1 MIESLRARTLAHL
14 RVRVECEQ
22 RAALRHLAKR
32 RSQTL
37 SQLLRGLI
45 ADELG
50 EADANSGSLPDES
63 AIREMAILI
72 AVELGLKLQELSLP
86 GGASRSRGL
95 LEAAARAAMERLDM
109 VEASLER
116 IER

>member
-1 MIESLRARTLAHL
+1 MSGSVIASSGPCQLSV
-14 RVRVECEQ
+14 RVRPETV
-22 RAALRHLAKR
+22 AAIKALARRRHV
-32 RSQTL
+32 SV
-37 SQLLRGLI
+37 SQLFRSWMARDLTF
-45 ADELG
+45 DSS
-50 EADANSGSLPDES
+50 DNLPDE
-63 AIREMAILI
+63 ATIREMAILI

-86 GGASRSRGL
+86 GGASRSREL